1 MDNNNTSAG
10 FEYSPHF
17 AEQYEENGTNFL
29 PSSRKVF
36 TYSVVT
42 LLGVSFIVFLAWLLV
57 NALEPDNPF
66 MYFMFPYIIGY
77 GGLWLFCKFYLV
89 KRGYYGT
96 PWHICSCPEEVNLNN
111 YTLNGIGTTMKG
123 SFGRVEGFFRSYQ
136 FFCFCFIP
144 IIPLDCIVKSDND
157 GDGNSSTFRVVGTS
171 RWHLL
176 EVIVLMGR
184 FWFFLFS
191 GMLIYS
197 FFE

>member
-1 MDNNNTSAG
+1 MDDSNKSAD
-10 FEYSPHF
+10 FEYFPKY
-17 AEQYEENGTNFL
+17 AEQFVSDETNIL
-29 PSSRKVF
+29 PSSKKVW
-36 TYSVVT
+36 TYSIAI
-42 LLGVSFIVFLAWLLV
+42 LLGICLIAFFTWFLV
-57 NALEPDNPF
+57 NIIEPNNTL
-66 MYFMFPYIIGY
+66 MYLMFPFIIGY
-77 GGLWLFCKFYLV
+77 GSLWFLCRFYLS
-89 KRGYYGT
+89 KKGYYGT
-96 PWHICSCPEEVNLNN
+96 PWHICYCSEDVDLNN

-123 SFGRVEGFFRSYQ
+123 AFGRVEGFFRSYQ
-136 FFCFCFIP
+136 FFCVCFVP

-157 GDGNSSTFRVVGTS
+157 GDGNSSTFKVVGTS